1 MHLLQF
7 PHAPAP
13 RAAASAGSL
22 PAAPQTLEDTG
33 LSTGFLTDLLAKTL
47 LQGGTG
53 RLVELGT
60 RLCLGG
66 ALVDTLCQAMRR
78 DGLLEVTR
86 RGQNEAD
93 VEFELTLAG
102 RARALDAFSRSAYL
116 GPAPVPAEAYAARV
130 QAQAADR
137 HPVTLRGARAAFAGV
152 VLADELV
159 DRLGTAMNAARPM
172 LLHGP
177 AGSGKTYIARGLARL
192 LPGPVAVPHAISVQ
206 DEVIRVFDPLCHR
219 PVSADPGTSAT
230 RGGLDSRQR
239 ADARWMLCERPVV
252 ACGGELTLEM
262 LDLGF
267 DPRAGYYEAPP
278 HLKANN
284 GLFIVDD
291 LGRQRVTPRELMN
304 RWIVPM
310 ERRHDHL
317 TLRQGARFTVPFEL
331 MLVFSSNLSPRDL
344 DDAFLRRIGHK
355 IEVGPVDA
363 PAYARIFEDACADE
377 GVPFDAAGLAH
388 LLERL
393 HPRHGRP
400 LLACHPR
407 DLLRLVASRARYL
420 EVEPTL
426 DAGLL
431 DWAWRTHFGDAAP
444 AAGAAASATAD
455 PSRRQP

>member
-1 MHLLQF
+1 MSLLQF
-7 PHAPAP
+7 PHAPAARP
-13 RAAASAGSL
+13 APSAGAL
-22 PAAPQTLEDTG
+22 PAAPRTVEETG
-33 LSTGFLTDLLAKTL
+33 LSPAFLTDLLAKTL
-47 LQGGTG
+47 LQGATG
-53 RLVELGT
+53 RLVELGA

-66 ALVDTLCQAMRR
+66 VIVEALCQAMRR
-78 DGLLEVTR
+78 DGLLEVAR
-86 RGQNEAD
+86 RGAHEAD
-93 VEFELTLAG
+93 VEYDLTLAG
-102 RARALDAFSRSAYL
+102 RARALDACSRSTYI
-116 GPAPVPAEAYAARV
+116 GPAPVPAELYAERV
-130 QAQAADR
+130 TAQAASL
-137 HPVTLRGARAAFAGV
+137 HPVTLRFAREAFAGL
-152 VLADELV
+152 VLADELI
-159 DRLGTAMNAARPM
+159 DRLGTAMNAHRPM

-177 AGSGKTYIARGLARL
+177 AGSGKTYIARSLSRL
-192 LPGPVAVPHAISVQ
+192 LPGPVAVPHAISVH
-206 DEVIRVFDPLCHR
+206 DEVIRVFDPLVHQ
-219 PVSADPGTSAT
+219 PLDGPAAS
-230 RGGLDSRQR
+230 RGGLDSRHR
-239 ADARWMLCERPVV
+239 PDARWVLCERPVV

-317 TLRQGARFTVPFEL
+317 TLRQGARFTVPFEM

-363 PAYARIFEDACADE
+363 ASYGRIFEAACADE
-377 GVPFDAAGLAH
+377 GVPYDAFGLVH
-388 LLERL
+388 LIDGL
-393 HPRHGRP
+393 HQRHGRS

-420 EVEPTL
+420 EVEPSL

-431 DWAWRTHFGDAAP
+431 DWAWRTHFGDTP
-444 AAGAAASATAD
+444 AASSSATAE

>member
-1 MHLLQF
+1 MNLLQF
-7 PHAPAP
+7 PHAPPA
-13 RAAASAGSL
+13 RAATAATAL
-22 PAAPQTLEDTG
+22 PASPLTVEDTG
-33 LSTGFLTDLLAKTL
+33 LSVPFLADLVAKTL
-47 LQGGTG
+47 LQGPSG
-53 RLVELGT
+53 RLVDLGA

-66 ALVDTLCQAMRR
+66 AIVDALCQAMRR
-78 DGLLEVTR
+78 DGLVEVAR
-86 RGQNEAD
+86 RGQNESD

-102 RARALDAFSRSAYL
+102 RARALDAFSRSAYI
-116 GPAPVPAEAYAARV
+116 GPAPVPAERYAERV
-130 QAQAADR
+130 RAQAADL
-137 HPVTLRGARAAFAGV
+137 HPVTLRGAREAFAGI
-152 VLADELV
+152 VLEDALV

-177 AGSGKTYIARGLARL
+177 AGSGKTYIARSLARL
-192 LPGPVAVPHAISVQ
+192 LPGPVAIPHAICVQ
-206 DEVIRVFDPLCHR
+206 DEVIRVFDPLCHH
-219 PVSADPGTSAT
+219 PLEPAPAPAVP
-230 RGGLDSRQR
+230 RGQLDSRHR
-239 ADARWMLCERPVV
+239 ADARWVLCERPVV

-317 TLRQGARFTVPFEL
+317 TLRQGARFTVPFEM

-344 DDAFLRRIGHK
+344 DEAFLRRIGHK
-355 IEVGPVDA
+355 IEIGPVRA
-363 PAYARIFEDACADE
+363 EAYARIFERACAEE
-377 GVPFDAAGLAH
+377 GVPFDAEGLTH
-388 LLERL
+388 LLDRL
-393 HPRHGRP
+393 HATHGRA

-407 DLLRLVASRARYL
+407 DLLRLVTSRARYL
-420 EVEPTL
+420 ETAPVL

-431 DWAWRTHFGDAAP
+431 DWAWCTHFGDTP
-444 AAGAAASATAD
+444 AATDS
-455 PSRRQP
+455 SRRPS